1 MCGINGFNWEDKEL
15 IEKMTNE
22 ISHRGP
28 DQYGYF
34 TNDKVSLGHRRLSI
48 IDLSEKGRQPM
59 SNEEESIWVI
69 YNGEIYNFKEIR
81 KDLEKKGH
89 KFKSDSDT
97 EVIIHSYEEYGP
109 GCVNFFNGMFAFAI
123 YDSKI
128 KRLILARD
136 RLGVKPLYYYLDD
149 KNNLIF
155 SSEIKSILLNPM
167 IKKELNYNSLSQLI
181 HYAYTINGETL
192 IKNIK
197 ELLPGHLII
206 YDFNKIKIIKYWELK
221 NKIQNNS
228 IEFNSEKLKSMLKE
242 SVKKR
247 LVADV
252 PLGAS
257 LSGGIDSASIVHF
270 MSKLNNSPVKT
281 FTVGFNDISDELNEA
296 KKIAEF
302 YNTEHHEII
311 VDFKDITKNIPKI
324 LWNAEIPFAKPAM
337 YATYFLSKG
346 IRERNVTIDLSGEG
360 SDEIFGGY
368 NRYDIYLNN
377 QLSNFYKSKQV
388 VSSYFPENE
397 DKNNFFQDTVLEIDE
412 SSRHESIIKSDLDK
426 TYKEEHLNTAL
437 NFEIKKQLPGVHL
450 LRVDKMSMAHSHEI
464 RVPFLDYNLVEF
476 AMTIPSNQKWNNGD
490 KKWVLQKAMKG
501 LLPEEVIKRK
511 KMPFHMPLLK
521 YFQEEF
527 IDVAEPILSNSSLIN
542 KIANK
547 DYILNQIKRIKN
559 REETED
565 NKLRQILFLT
575 NLDLFNKIFIEGIK
589 KEKLEINNFL

>member
-1 MCGINGFNWEDKEL
+1 
-15 IEKMTNE
+15 
-22 ISHRGP
+22 
-28 DQYGYF
+28 
-34 TNDKVSLGHRRLSI
+34 
-48 IDLSEKGRQPM
+48 
-59 SNEEESIWVI
+59 
-69 YNGEIYNFKEIR
+69 
-81 KDLEKKGH
+81 
-89 KFKSDSDT
+89 
-97 EVIIHSYEEYGP
+97 
-109 GCVNFFNGMFAFAI
+109 
-123 YDSKI
+123 
-128 KRLILARD
+128 
-136 RLGVKPLYYYLDD
+136 
-149 KNNLIF
+149 
-155 SSEIKSILLNPM
+155 
-167 IKKELNYNSLSQLI
+167 
-181 HYAYTINGETL
+181 
-192 IKNIK
+192 
-197 ELLPGHLII
+197 
-206 YDFNKIKIIKYWELK
+206 
-221 NKIQNNS
+221 
-228 IEFNSEKLKSMLKE
+228 
-242 SVKKR
+242 

-412 SSRHESIIKSDLDK
+412 SSRPESIIKSDLDK